1 MPQGVPDLP
10 QDALIGGSFSV
21 EIDSVS
27 IAQYQEV
34 SGLVSEIEAVDL
46 KENDGKG
53 RPVLKRAIGPRKMPT
68 LTLKRAA
75 NSSKDLWDWHQAALD
90 GKLAGARRNGS
101 IVQYDFTY
109 TEVARYNFTN
119 AWVSK
124 LELSG
129 LKAGD
134 TNPAQES
141 VTIVCET
148 LVRVK

>member
-1 MPQGVPDLP
+1 MAQGVPELP
-10 QDALIGGSFSV
+10 QDALIAGRFSI

-27 IAQYQEV
+27 IAQFQEV
-34 SGLVSEIEAVDL
+34 SGLVSEVDKVEL

-53 RPVLKRAIGPRKMPT
+53 RPVLKVMIGAKKAPT

-75 NSSKDLWDWHQAALD
+75 NASKDLWDWHQAALD

-101 IVQYDFTY
+101 IVQYDFTF
-109 TEVARYNFTN
+109 TEVTRYNFTN

-124 LELSG
+124 LELAG

-134 TNPAQES
+134 NNPATES

-148 LVRVK
+148 LERVK